1 MKKHLLAAAIVVAIV
16 TAAPL
21 AQTKVS
27 ITSPVDGSSVG
38 ERPVVEGM
46 VGDPKAT
53 VWVVVHP
60 LEISDY
66 WVQPRLSV
74 RETGSWKVQ
83 INIGRPGRI
92 DVGKLFEIRAVANP
106 KMDLREGLVLD
117 RWPESAAMSEL
128 VEVTRK

>member
-1 MKKHLLAAAIVVAIV
+1 MKKQLLAVATVVAFAGV
-16 TAAPL
+16 APL

-27 ITSPVDGSSVG
+27 ITSPADGSSVG
-38 ERPVVEGM
+38 QRPIVEGM
-46 VGDPKAT
+46 VAEPKAT

-60 LEISDY
+60 LEVSDY
-66 WVQPRLSV
+66 WVQPRLTV

-83 INIGRPGRI
+83 IHIGRPGRI

-106 KMDLREGLVLD
+106 KMDLSEGLVLD

-128 VEVTRK
+128 IEVRRK